1 MAETKM
7 KNESLFSA
15 LRREKE
21 QLEESEIRA
30 ETKLNKTSAAEKEDK
45 NAATNSI
52 SELFKNEKAK
62 KKNKHINR
70 IATHLNDDEYNKF
83 VKKCDEIGLSYSSV
97 LRILANYFADNA

>member
-21 QLEESEIRA
+21 QLEETEIRA

-70 IATHLNDDEYNKF
+70 ISTHLNDDEYNKF

>member
-21 QLEESEIRA
+21 QLEESTIR
-30 ETKLNKTSAAEKEDK
+30 TDTSSSKANTDVEEKKDVAA
-45 NAATNSI
+45 NSI
-52 SELFKNEKAK
+52 SELFENEKAK
-62 KKNKHINR
+62 KKKKHINR
-70 IATHLNDDEYNKF
+70 IATHLNDEEYDKF
-83 VKKCDEIGLSYSSV
+83 VKKCDETGLSYSSV

>member
-21 QLEESEIRA
+21 QLEETEIRA
-30 ETKLNKTSAAEKEDK
+30 EAKSNKANTTVKDENNVAA
-45 NAATNSI
+45 NSI
-52 SELFKNEKAK
+52 SELFANEKAK

-70 IATHLNDDEYNKF
+70 IATHLNDEEYNKF
-83 VKKCDEIGLSYSSV
+83 VKKCDEVGLSYSSV